1 VSHEIR
7 ANYGQK
13 MMFPPLLE
21 DWIAADHPARWIRTF
36 VDQLDLGAL
45 GFKVREV
52 GDDGRPNYAADLLL
66 KVWLYGYLERIRST
80 RRLEKACRQ
89 HVALLWLT
97 GMNDPD
103 HNSLWRFW
111 RDNRKALKELFLQT
125 VKLAVRTGLVDMAVH
140 AVDGTKI
147 TSQGSTHTVWSRKRL
162 EKLEQE
168 LEGRI
173 AEAMKEVEQAEAS
186 ETGEYRLPQ
195 ELSDDVR
202 LREKIR
208 EQLAELKKEDRKHM
222 NPSEPDARMMKNHEG
237 TRMGYNA
244 QVVAD
249 GKAGI
254 IVAPE
259 VTTEANDK
267 LQLSV
272 MLDAVQENLGRV
284 AEETT
289 ADSGY
294 FSGEQLA
301 EAERK
306 ECPVLVNLE
315 GVSPSEEEQGPY
327 HTSRFVHDTE
337 RDCLICPRGGVLVYE
352 GTVTPSDRRYT
363 VRRFRCESFK
373 SCPVRWECSK
383 EKCGRSV
390 KLSPYAAAIERQ
402 HAKQKDPA
410 KAQLLKRRMGI
421 VEPVFARIK
430 HQLDFRRWTMGGLQS
445 VRAQWFFV
453 CSLANLMVLYS
464 RWRDNQLVLA

>member
-1 VSHEIR
+1 MSHEIR

-13 MMFPPLLE
+13 MMFPPCLE

-36 VDQLDLGAL
+36 VDELDLGGL
-45 GFKVREV
+45 GFKVREA
-52 GDDGRPNYAADLLL
+52 GDDGRPSYAVDLLL
-66 KVWLYGYLERIRST
+66 KVWLYGYLERIRSS

-89 HVALLWLT
+89 HVALMWLT
-97 GMNDPD
+97 GMHYPD

-111 RDNRKALKELFLQT
+111 RDNRQALKELFQQT
-125 VKLAVRTGLVDMAVH
+125 VKLAVRTGLVEMALH

-147 TSQGSTHTVWSRKRL
+147 TARGSTHRAWSRKRL
-162 EKLEQE
+162 EKLEKE
-168 LEGRI
+168 LGGRI
-173 AEAMKEVEQAEAS
+173 GEAMREVEQAEAS
-186 ETGEYRLPQ
+186 ETGEYRLPE
-195 ELSDDVR
+195 ELSDECK

-208 EQLAELKKEDRKHM
+208 EQLAKLKKEGRKYM
-222 NPSEPDARMMKNHEG
+222 NPSEPDAEMMKNHEG
-237 TRMGYNA
+237 TRMSYNA

-272 MLDAVQENLGRV
+272 MLDQVQENLGRV
-284 AEETT
+284 AGETT

-306 ECPVLVNLE
+306 ECAVLVNLK
-315 GVSPSEEEQGPY
+315 GVSPSEKEQGPY
-327 HTSRFVHDTE
+327 HTSRFVHDKE

-352 GTVTPSDRRYT
+352 STVTPSDRRHGA
-363 VRRFRCESFK
+363 RRYRCEAFK

-383 EKCGRSV
+383 EKRGRSV
-390 KLSPYAAAIERQ
+390 RLSPYAEAIQRQ

-410 KAQLLKRRMGI
+410 KAQLLKKRMGI

-430 HQLDFRRWTMGGLQS
+430 HQLDFRRWTMGGLES

-453 CSLANLMVLYS
+453 CSLANLMVLYT
-464 RWRDNQLVLA
+464 RWRHNQLMLA

>member
-1 VSHEIR
+1 MSHEIR
-7 ANYGQK
+7 ANYGQT
-13 MMFPPLLE
+13 MMFPPCLE

-36 VDQLDLGAL
+36 VDELDLGVL
-45 GFKVREV
+45 GFKVREP

-66 KVWLYGYLERIRST
+66 KVWLYGYLERIRSS

-89 HVALLWLT
+89 HMALLWLT
-97 GMNDPD
+97 GMNYPD

-111 RDNRKALKELFLQT
+111 RDNREALKGLFLQT

-147 TSQGSTHTVWSRKRL
+147 TSRGSTHTVWNRKRL

-173 AEAMKEVEQAEAS
+173 AEAMKEIEQAEAS
-186 ETGEYRLPQ
+186 ETGEYRLPE
-195 ELSDDVR
+195 ELSNDVK

-208 EQLAELKKEDRKHM
+208 EQLAELQKEGREHM
-222 NPSEPDARMMKNHEG
+222 TPSEPDARMMKNHEG
-237 TRMGYNA
+237 TRMSYNA
-244 QVVAD
+244 QAVAD

-254 IVAPE
+254 IVAPD

-267 LQLSV
+267 LQLSG
-272 MLDAVQENLGRV
+272 MLDLVQENLGRV

-306 ECPVLVNLE
+306 KRGVLVNLE
-315 GVSPSEEEQGPY
+315 GVSPSEEQQGPY
-327 HTSRFVHDTE
+327 HTSRFEHDTE

-352 GTVTPSDRRYT
+352 GTVTQSDRRYGA
-363 VRRFRCESFK
+363 RRYRCASFK

-383 EKCGRSV
+383 EKRGRSV
-390 KLSPYAAAIERQ
+390 KLSPYAGAIERQ

-410 KAQLLKRRMGI
+410 KAKLLKKRMGI
-421 VEPVFARIK
+421 VEPVFSRIK
-430 HQLDFRRWTMGGLQS
+430 HQLDFRRWTMGGLEN

-464 RWRDNQLVLA
+464 RWRDNKLILA